1 MLAISVITGG
11 QGERNYYVH
20 LQIPM
25 SLQQSNAPVCQS
37 LAIVP
42 PAPYLGCETTG
53 FIFKD
58 NFKRALPVKTKPKK
72 H

>member
-1 MLAISVITGG
+1 MLVICVITHS
-11 QGERNYYVH
+11 QGERNYYMH
-20 LQIPM
+20 LQIPR
-25 SLQQSNAPVCQS
+25 SLKQSHSPLCQS

-58 NFKRALPVKTKPKK
+58 NFKRAHCL
-72 H
+72 